1 MDCAQRTKR
10 FSEFCPPR
18 PIIAWTDFTVTTAL
32 FAIIN
37 NSEKKKVFSYLFLKN
52 QGASLNIGAVY
63 TKSQAERKE
72 E

>member
-1 MDCAQRTKR
+1 MPNGQNILAN
-10 FSEFCPPR
+10 FVPPDQ
-18 PIIAWTDFTVTTAL
+18 IIAWTDFTVTTAL
-32 FAIIN
+32 FAVIN

-52 QGASLNIGAVY
+52 QGDSLNIGAVY